1 MAATK
6 ESGGKRAWPLIMTWC
21 PDKRAVNTC
30 RRTLISSALAPA
42 GAAELDD
49 DPLSW
54 FAQQAP
60 PRAQP
65 PRRWQNKKDTG
76 QPRQPDQRRT
86 GQPSA
91 EHSDLGAS
99 VRFASQLMTRT
110 ESAIWRWSPIPMLAA
125 VPTQGLC
132 AGNPG
137 RPSAAFGRT

>member
-1 MAATK
+1 MLEVNEHDRFDETFIEAAGEQPYVFTAA
-6 ESGGKRAWPLIMTWC
+6 GMITHVITHAAG
-21 PDKRAVNTC
+21 
-30 RRTLISSALAPA
+30 RTMLISSALAPA

-65 PRRWQNKKDTG
+65 PRRWQNKKDTR

-99 VRFASQLMTRT
+99 MRSASQLITRT
-110 ESAIWRWSPIPMLAA
+110 ESAM
-125 VPTQGLC
+125 G
-132 AGNPG
+132 
-137 RPSAAFGRT
+137 